1 MKTMKTND
9 SNVDKL
15 CFDMLPCHVGNKK
28 KAFRQIRSREWQ
40 RDSSS
45 IVSKFKHFS
54 QIRLQRINRFVYLF
68 WTQPKF
74 VDIADN
80 LFQWISLKWLVR
92 TKHTKIIESSSMPFY
107 TESKYR
113 RPIFTWIFSISFE
126 GKIIQCREFIKT
138 RNRSQWTAKNQSTKP
153 SWSFTSCIGWF
164 NATGRWIRSVAW
176 WYLKPAKDEKLFW
189 FIHSRQ

>member
-1 MKTMKTND
+1 MNLRFEFTVSQPHRHTVGDQKKMKTMKTND
-9 SNVDKL
+9 SNIDKL

-54 QIRLQRINRFVYLF
+54 QIRLRRINRFVYLF

-92 TKHTKIIESSSMPFY
+92 TKHTKIIESSSMPFS
-107 TESKYR
+107 TESE
-113 RPIFTWIFSISFE
+113 ISTANFHMDILD
-126 GKIIQCREFIKT
+126 IIRGENYSMPRI
-138 RNRSQWTAKNQSTKP
+138 
-153 SWSFTSCIGWF
+153 
-164 NATGRWIRSVAW
+164 
-176 WYLKPAKDEKLFW
+176 Y
-189 FIHSRQ
+189 